1 MKSGGEG
8 SLTGALSWARENPE
22 TPRSGRVEVRG
33 GPRSGLYELLTAP
46 FSFQRAAAD
55 GSSPRPLSV
64 RRLTSPL
71 EEPLPLPT
79 EWVEGGDAGGRK
91 GKIVSEEDSRC
102 AACSVEEAHASQA
115 FWIVLPRSRQGQAS
129 RLIAANSGRICPGS
143 RGVARKAEIVLGP
156 NPQGGASWRDDLEA
170 SPVETPP
177 IPDLKGAGLDDET
190 LLQVD
195 IGALSLGDLDDGG
208 DRTPQV
214 RQGVPFDGPLALA
227 KLGPEKPAQAPIA
240 GCRVEGRDRRLQLQT
255 ELLVGLQASGFH
267 HELLRPVGV
276 DAPVSAFVSLG
287 QRAAGHLRPKP
298 QGIEPLASG
307 AQAGLDLAQAFPG
320 RQRREGQGQKLAAAR
335 EAAPPAVFCSG
346 STRRWNGSR
355 SRPSVRWAKTVRL
368 GLMPRDGTLPLSV

>member
-1 MKSGGEG
+1 M
-8 SLTGALSWARENPE
+8 T
-22 TPRSGRVEVRG
+22 V
-33 GPRSGLYELLTAP
+33 
-46 FSFQRAAAD
+46 
-55 GSSPRPLSV
+55 
-64 RRLTSPL
+64 
-71 EEPLPLPT
+71 
-79 EWVEGGDAGGRK
+79 GD
-91 GKIVSEEDSRC
+91 
-102 AACSVEEAHASQA
+102 Q
-115 FWIVLPRSRQGQAS
+115 
-129 RLIAANSGRICPGS
+129 
-143 RGVARKAEIVLGP
+143 
-156 NPQGGASWRDDLEA
+156 
-170 SPVETPP
+170 
-177 IPDLKGAGLDDET
+177 
-190 LLQVD
+190 
-195 IGALSLGDLDDGG
+195 
-208 DRTPQV
+208 TPQV

-227 KLGPEKPAQAPIA
+227 KLGPEKPAQAPVA

-355 SRPSVRWAKTVRL
+355 SRPSVRWAKTVDLSAVRL
-368 GLMPRDGTLPLSV
+368 TAFGPPLPGGPPRQVPHQPNTRYPEKFPANGKLQKERYTTFGETLFLGGFQLCRGFLF

>member
-1 MKSGGEG
+1 MCGVQRRRSARFAGVLDRLAAIQARPSVPSDRCELGADLPGVQRGSEESGDCFG
-8 SLTGALSWARENPE
+8 SE
-22 TPRSGRVEVRG
+22 
-33 GPRSGLYELLTAP
+33 
-46 FSFQRAAAD
+46 
-55 GSSPRPLSV
+55 SPR
-64 RRLTSPL
+64 RRKL
-71 EEPLPLPT
+71 EGRPRGEP
-79 EWVEGGDAGGRK
+79 
-91 GKIVSEEDSRC
+91 SR
-102 AACSVEEAHASQA
+102 A
-115 FWIVLPRSRQGQAS
+115 
-129 RLIAANSGRICPGS
+129 
-143 RGVARKAEIVLGP
+143 
-156 NPQGGASWRDDLEA
+156 
-170 SPVETPP
+170 PP

-227 KLGPEKPAQAPIA
+227 KLGPEKLAQAPVA

-368 GLMPRDGTLPLSV
+368 GLMPRDGTLPLSVWNKTTTLPNAPHPFQAAPYGNQVTYRRTLQSQPDRSEIC